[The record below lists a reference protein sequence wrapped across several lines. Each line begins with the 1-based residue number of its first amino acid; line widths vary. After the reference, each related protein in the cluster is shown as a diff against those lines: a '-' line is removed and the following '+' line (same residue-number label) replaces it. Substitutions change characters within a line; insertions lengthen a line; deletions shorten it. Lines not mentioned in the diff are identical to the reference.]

1 MDGNKDEALRCIK
14 IAESSLESGDKQRA
28 LKFVK
33 IAKRLDPTILADHII
48 SAIENPDTSKPIPQR
63 ENHRVSQRTHQP
75 ETSINYTEEQV
86 RAVREIRKNNDYYA
100 ILGVEKSSSAEEIK
114 RAYRKLSLKIHP
126 DKNKAPGAEE
136 AFKNVSKAFNCLS
149 NEQSRRNYDQTG
161 SENYSYT
168 LQNDNFAR
176 RRPGRNARDDYF
188 DDLDPD
194 EIFRTLFFGSQRGG
208 VHHRRYQHTQRNYNT
223 TPNPNPNRNPN
234 IADAP
239 SFLLLILLG
248 CIMFFFIVASLPFME
263 PEYSLQKSHAYH
275 IAKATEDRGVEFF
288 VKREDFEQRFPKG
301 GDVRVNL
308 ERTVLRDYRSLLGQY
323 CQREMQRRFWNSGY
337 PTPYCDKLK
346 SFGTASGSLIPDSSL
361 CLLKTSDLQVTML

>member
-48 SAIENPDTSKPIPQR
+48 SAIENPDTS
-63 ENHRVSQRTHQP
+63 NSQRTHQP
-75 ETSINYTEEQV
+75 ETSINYTEEQL
-86 RAVREIRKNNDYYA
+86 RAVCEIRKNSDYYA

-149 NEQSRRNYDQTG
+149 NEELRRNYDQTG
-161 SENYSYT
+161 SDNYSYT
-168 LQNDNFAR
+168 HQNDNFAR

-194 EIFRTLFFGSQRGG
+194 ETRRPGRNARDDYFDDLDPDETRRPGRNARDDYFDDLDPDETRRPGRNAWDDYFDDLDPVEIFRTLFFGSQREG
-208 VHHRRYQHTQRNYNT
+208 VHHRRCQCTQRNYNT

-239 SFLLLILLG
+239 SFLLPILLG
-248 CIMFFFIVASLPFME
+248 CIAFFFTVASLQFMD
-263 PEYSLQKSHAYH
+263 P
-275 IAKATEDRGVEFF
+275 GF
-288 VKREDFEQRFPKG
+288 
-301 GDVRVNL
+301 
-308 ERTVLRDYRSLLGQY
+308 
-323 CQREMQRRFWNSGY
+323 
-337 PTPYCDKLK
+337 
-346 SFGTASGSLIPDSSL
+346 
-361 CLLKTSDLQVTML
+361 